1 MGFKNAAKFDT
12 LRSVAFGSITTSYVI
27 VGAELPSCAVC
38 VAFTNNTNGIIYV
51 STDGINDMLA
61 IPGFTGKVFDIRTN
75 APNTT
80 DYLLS
85 SGTPFLVKYS
95 GSAPSEGS
103 FYIEAVITQTQP

>member
-75 APNTT
+75 APVKSNTLYPEGT
-80 DYLLS
+80 QFYAKEGTTTPS
-85 SGTPFLVKYS
+85 SGN
-95 GSAPSEGS
+95 
-103 FYIEAVITQTQP
+103 FYIEVLTVVIGV